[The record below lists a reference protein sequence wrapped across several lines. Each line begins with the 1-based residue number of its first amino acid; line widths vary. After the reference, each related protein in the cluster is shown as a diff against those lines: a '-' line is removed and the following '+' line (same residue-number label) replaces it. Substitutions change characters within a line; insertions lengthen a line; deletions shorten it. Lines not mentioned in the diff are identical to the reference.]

1 MRAAPTV
8 LVVEDDRVMRE
19 SLVWLL
25 ETAELNVEAYGSPD
39 ELLERYD
46 PDQPGCLVL
55 DLQLGK
61 MTGLELWRRLQERGC
76 RHPFII
82 ISGQGDIG
90 AAVQSMHDGAVDFLE
105 KPFDRQL
112 FLGRVRQAI
121 ERDANNRHR
130 RVSDLETQSQID
142 SLTPRE
148 REVMGLVV
156 DGKLTKQIARRLDIS
171 EKTVEVH
178 RSHVT
183 KKMHVQSVAQ
193 LVRLVTEHSL
203 GQAATK

>member
-1 MRAAPTV
+1 

-25 ETAELNVEAYGSPD
+25 KTAELNAEAYGLPG

-55 DLQLGK
+55 DLQLSE
-61 MTGLELWRRLQERGC
+61 MTGLELWQRLREKGC

-82 ISGQGDIG
+82 ISGQGNICT
-90 AAVQSMHDGAVDFLE
+90 AVQSMHEGAVDFIE
-105 KPFDRQL
+105 KPFDHQRL
-112 FLGRVRQAI
+112 LSRVRQAI
-121 ERDANNRHR
+121 QHDANNRRR
-130 RVSDLETQSQID
+130 RVSHLETQTRID

-148 REVMGLVV
+148 REVMELVV
-156 DGKLTKQIARRLDIS
+156 EGNLTKQIAKRLEIS
-171 EKTVEVH
+171 GKTVDVH

-193 LVRLVTEHSL
+193 LVRLMIEHSL
-203 GQAATK
+203 GNTQ